1 MKVRVKIPEK
11 LQRLVLTPKRLKL
24 AIGGRSGGKSIAFG
38 DVWLRKCEA
47 GERLCCGREFQNS
60 IDDSVHSQ
68 LRNRIATLQLQD
80 YLHAEASRIRSH
92 NGGEIFYRGLSR
104 NVTGFKSTFGIKA
117 LWIEEAQTLSRDT
130 IETVLPT
137 IRSVPEDESA
147 EDPDPPEIWM
157 SANRKASNDDFAK
170 AFLKPYEKYLSR
182 YGFYEDDEI
191 IIVEINY
198 PDNPFFP
205 PEMEQQRQRDKRIM
219 PRARYDHVWEGKYSD
234 TVDNAIIQPE
244 WFDACVDAHVKLG
257 WKPLGRETISHDPS
271 DGGDAAAYV
280 YRKGSVILAIDE
292 MPEGT
297 EINDAMDWATTAA
310 EEIRAD
316 MFIWDGDGMGAG
328 LRAQAKKALSG
339 KQCQLSMFKGSL
351 SPMNPNQVYQP
362 IDGELK
368 KAATNANTF
377 SNQRAQFYWLLR
389 DRMFK
394 TYLAVE
400 RGEYQNPDEMIS
412 FSSSIELIDQLR
424 AELCRIPRIPG
435 GRIQIMSKPDMKSK
449 LKLDSP
455 NLADCVMMSES
466 ADYVAVQKSTST
478 DYDSRGNSAGWT

>member
-1 MKVRVKIPEK
+1 MKVRVKIPDK
-11 LQRLVLTPKRLKL
+11 LQRLFLTPKRLKL
-24 AIGGRSGGKSIAFG
+24 AVGGRAGGKSIAFG
-38 DVWLRKCEA
+38 DAWLRKCEA

-68 LRNRIATLQLQD
+68 LRNRITTLGLED
-80 YLHAEASRIRSH
+80 YLNAEASKIRSH
-92 NGGEIFYRGLSR
+92 RGGEIFYRGLSR

-137 IRSVPEDESA
+137 IRSVPEDESE

-157 SANRKASNDDFAK
+157 SANRKASNDDFSK

-182 YGFYEDDEI
+182 HGFYEDDEI

-198 PDNPFFP
+198 YDNPFFP

-234 TVDNAIIQPE
+234 TVDNAIILPE

-257 WKPLGRETISHDPS
+257 FKALGRETIAFDPS
-271 DGGDAAAYV
+271 DGGEDAAAYV
-280 YRKGSVILAIDE
+280 YRKGSVILAADE
-292 MPEGT
+292 AEEGT
-297 EINDAMDWATTAA
+297 QINDACDWATMAA
-310 EEIRAD
+310 DEIRAD

-328 LRAQAKKALSG
+328 LRAQVKRSLS
-339 KQCQLSMFKGSL
+339 KRQCQISMFKGSL
-351 SPMNPNQVYQP
+351 APMNPNQIYQP

-377 SNQRAQFYWLLR
+377 SNHRAQFYWLLR
-389 DRMFK
+389 DRIFK
-394 TYLAVE
+394 TYLAVA
-400 RGEYQNPDEMIS
+400 RGEYHLS
-412 FSSSIELIDQLR
+412 LIH
-424 AELCRIPRIPG
+424 I
-435 GRIQIMSKPDMKSK
+435 
-449 LKLDSP
+449 
-455 NLADCVMMSES
+455 
-466 ADYVAVQKSTST
+466 
-478 DYDSRGNSAGWT
+478 